1 MQALDNFLSPIPSF
15 DGDIPIPA
23 VPVLVQPPSD
33 ESVDDP
39 SVGAS
44 ASASK
49 TRGSKRKASANPT
62 P

>member
-1 MQALDNFLSPIPSF
+1 MQALDNFISPIPSF
-15 DGDIPIPA
+15 DGDILIPA
-23 VPVLVQPPSD
+23 VPVLARPPSY
-33 ESVDDP
+33 E

-49 TRGSKRKASANPT
+49 TRGSKQKEPVNLT